1 MVRKLSLAAL
11 LVMAVTVGYGCDFGP
26 PVAPITPLTEAETVS
41 VFDCQRTINQQG
53 QNFVTVKL
61 TNVEACLD
69 DVLGVQLQAENGH
82 VPSEKAYQNELNAAR
97 NDCANKFQQVS
108 QVSTTM
114 VNAIVNAC
122 GGVQNIILPPSG
134 TYDPLEFGALAE
146 LAEEEFPDHTPY
158 TDVTELAG
166 AICGAK
172 EEAADWMLFLEV
184 PRMGNLLD
192 ILDGGTDGGPFG
204 VFIDTDV
211 EVPYIEL
218 DERCNPDLILAP

>member
-1 MVRKLSLAAL
+1 
-11 LVMAVTVGYGCDFGP
+11 MAIASAIGYGCDFGP
-26 PVAPITPLTEAETVS
+26 PTPPIIPLTEAQTVA
-41 VFDCQRTINQQG
+41 VLNCQRTIKQQG
-53 QNFVTVKL
+53 LNFVTVKL

-82 VPSEKAYQNELNAAR
+82 VPSEKVYQNQLNVAR

-108 QVSTTM
+108 RVSTAM

-134 TYDPLEFGALAE
+134 YDPLEFGALAE
-146 LAEEEFPDHTPY
+146 FAYEELNDSEPITN
-158 TDVTELAG
+158 VTELAG

-172 EEAADWMLFLEV
+172 EEAVDWMLFLEV

-192 ILDGGTDGGPFG
+192 ILNGDQDGGPFG
-204 VFIDTDV
+204 IFVETDV

-218 DERCNPDLILAP
+218 DERCNGDFAGNPSLPPI